1 MSKARRTCPICGKP
15 MPMGARVTVN
25 LGWETG
31 TLGWMKH
38 SKFTIVC
45 RKCAAEF
52 AMSAHVE
59 IPEEVGMC
67 SR

>member
-1 MSKARRTCPICGKP
+1 MSKAKRTCPICYRP

-31 TLGWMKH
+31 NVGYARKTR
-38 SKFTIVC
+38 FTIVC

-52 AMSAHVE
+52 SRRAHMEV
-59 IPEEVGMC
+59 PGEVGLC
-67 SR
+67 